1 MNAWL
6 IARRDIE
13 AQLHGYLGYLVIAG
27 FLFTTGI
34 GFYVFGLGADDEYSH
49 RVLEWF
55 FMIAGTVANIAV
67 VLMTMRSLADERQSG
82 TEVLLLTSRA
92 SEGEIVL
99 GKFLSAMTVVTA
111 MLALTAY
118 MPALIMVNGKIAA
131 AHVLVGYVGMLAMSG
146 TTAAL
151 GIAASSVFRNQ
162 LAAGITAGIGVGL
175 LIVAWNLAGQTDA
188 PFSDIFDYVALWE
201 KHFLPFTEGRLRVR
215 SLVYFASITSLAL
228 FGATKVL
235 EGRRWQ

>member
-1 MNAWL
+1 MNALL

-34 GFYVFGLGADDEYSH
+34 GFYVFGLGAANEYSH

-67 VLMTMRSLADERQSG
+67 VLMTMRSLSDERQSG

-92 SEGEIVL
+92 SEGEVVL
-99 GKFLSAMTVVTA
+99 GKFLAAMTVVTA
-111 MLALTAY
+111 MLALTVY
-118 MPALIMVNGKIAA
+118 MPALIMVNGKIAM
-131 AHVLVGYVGMLAMSG
+131 AHVAVGYIGMLAMSG
-146 TTAAL
+146 ATAAM
-151 GIAASSVFRNQ
+151 GIAASSLFRNQ
-162 LAAGITAGIGVGL
+162 LASGITAGIAVGL
-175 LIVAWNLAGQTDA
+175 LIVSWNLATQTEA
-188 PFSDIFDYVALWE
+188 PFSDVFDYAALWE
-201 KHFLPFTEGRLRVR
+201 KHFLPFTEGKLRVR
-215 SLVYFASITSLAL
+215 SLVYFASITLLAL